1 MIERIVIPLDG
12 SPEAEEA
19 IPCALALLP
28 DGGEVTLLRVVPE
41 IDPLLTELLGTLAAA
56 PGGTDDPEL
65 AAARADLDAVL
76 PRYPE
81 ARVHWT
87 MEAVRGDPAETVV
100 RCAQSLGA
108 DLIVMT
114 THGRDAVGRAV
125 FGSVADRVARAAAV
139 PVLLVR
145 PTGASGTNGAAAPPA
160 FERIVV
166 PLDGSDRADAA
177 LPVAADLART
187 LRLPIRLVRVIDP
200 AMTVAQLSGVG
211 FPGAPI
217 SAELCRQVLDD
228 VRDEARRSLTAAA
241 ARLAGAGVQT
251 TWAVIDG
258 SPYFA
263 IADAT
268 EPGDL
273 IVLTSHGRSGVLRWA
288 LGSVAEK
295 LVREAPV
302 PVILVPSASR
312 GVPEN
317 LG

>member
-1 MIERIVIPLDG
+1 
-12 SPEAEEA
+12 
-19 IPCALALLP
+19 
-28 DGGEVTLLRVVPE
+28 
-41 IDPLLTELLGTLAAA
+41 
-56 PGGTDDPEL
+56 
-65 AAARADLDAVL
+65 
-76 PRYPE
+76 
-81 ARVHWT
+81 

-295 LVREAPV
+295 LVRTAPAPV
-302 PVILVPSASR
+302 VLVPAPGR
-312 GVPEN
+312 AGPESH
-317 LG
+317 G

>member
-139 PVLLVR
+139 PVLLAR
-145 PTGASGTNGAAAPPA
+145 PAGAGTPAAAPA
-160 FERIVV
+160 FRRIVM
-166 PLDGSDRADAA
+166 PLDGSERAEAA

-187 LRLPIRLVRVIDP
+187 LGIPIRLVRVVDP
-200 AMTVAQLSGVG
+200 AMAVAQLGGIG

-217 SAELCRQVLDD
+217 SAELCQQVLDD
-228 VRDEARRSLTAAA
+228 VREEARQSLAAAA
-241 ARLAGAGVQT
+241 ARLVGRGVQT